1 MPDPMA
7 TDMRWTDILTIARD
21 LVFLLRSQ
29 GWSEDK
35 VIRYREQRLIR
46 IMKHAV
52 SQVPFYQSLRISP
65 GSIRTSQDLKRFPI
79 VTKQEIQE
87 NTDGFLWPR
96 LKKED
101 LHVSRTSGT
110 SCEPTQTY
118 FDHRCWLFSKY
129 ALKMSRVWA
138 VENPLFKRLLIVS
151 EQPKTN
157 LEASR
162 PSRRRGAQ
170 ILLKQKHL
178 SLFDPVDDHIPVLL
192 NYKPHMLYAF
202 PSYLLSL
209 IQALEEKHLPYL
221 KIPVI
226 FTSSELLTGKA
237 RTQIE
242 NGFQARLYDVYGS
255 TEFKEVAW
263 QCRQGRY
270 HINFQNVYLETDPKE
285 SIEPTGGSRLLISSL
300 TNYAMP
306 LLRFDIGDRAE
317 MGRGKCPC
325 GRESPY
331 LRNIH
336 GREADFIQLSNGKR
350 VSPYLLTMTIEA
362 HPAIQ
367 KYQIVQKS
375 ATELAI
381 EFVAFADGDAHG
393 ISEALSGKLRNILDD
408 NIRVTFN
415 KVDEIHRSESGK
427 FQIIKKMF

>member
-1 MPDPMA
+1 
-7 TDMRWTDILTIARD
+7 MRWTDISTIARD

-29 GWSEDK
+29 GWPEDK
-35 VIRYREQRLIR
+35 IIRYREKRLIR

-52 SQVPFYQSLRISP
+52 SQVPFYKSLGISP
-65 GSIRTSQDLKRFPI
+65 NSIRTAQDLKRFPV
-79 VTKQEIQE
+79 VTKRDIQK
-87 NTDGFLWPR
+87 NDDGFLWPQ
-96 LKKED
+96 LKKEG
-101 LHVSRTSGT
+101 LHVSRSSGT

-129 ALKMSRVWA
+129 ALKMSRIVA

-151 EQPKTN
+151 EQTNTN
-157 LEASR
+157 LEETK
-162 PSRRRGAQ
+162 PSRWKSAL
-170 ILLKQKHL
+170 ILFGQRHL
-178 SLFDPVDDHIPVLL
+178 SIFDNVDDHIPVLL
-192 NYKPHMLYAF
+192 NYKPHILYAF

-209 IQALEEKHLPYL
+209 IQAFEEKHLPYP

-242 NGFQARLYDVYGS
+242 NCFQARLYDVYGS

-270 HINFQNVYLETDPKE
+270 HINFQNVYLETEPNE
-285 SIEPTGGSRLLISSL
+285 SMEAFGDSRLLISSL

-317 MGRGKCPC
+317 LGQGRCPC
-325 GRESPY
+325 GRPSPY

-336 GREADFIQLSNGKR
+336 GREADFIQLPDGKR

-362 HPAIQ
+362 HPSIQ

-375 ATELAI
+375 ATELTI
-381 EFVAFADGDAHG
+381 EFIARNDVDTHG
-393 ISEALSGKLRNILDD
+393 ISEALSGKLQKLLDGH
-408 NIRVTFN
+408 IHITFN
-415 KVDEIHRSESGK
+415 KVDQIHRSESGK
-427 FQIIKKMF
+427 FQIIKKTF